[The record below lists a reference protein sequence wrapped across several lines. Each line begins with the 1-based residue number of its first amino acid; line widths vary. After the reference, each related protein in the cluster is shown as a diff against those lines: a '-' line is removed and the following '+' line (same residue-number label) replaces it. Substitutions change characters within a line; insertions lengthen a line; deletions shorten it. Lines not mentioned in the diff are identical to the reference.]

1 MEGYGGGTDT
11 GDLGLHISLTDSNT
25 HIAHIYVVL
34 LSSHTCK
41 QLAPLAPLA
50 APRATSHNPRVA
62 CSLAGSSSAIATATP
77 RATAAAACS
86 GLSNAHEIGLRGRE
100 ETHATPEAA
109 APFSIYLEVFY
120 LARERNLDR
129 GTQPRTARGPG
140 LTEHRPPTQRLYS
153 CTYRPFDQRSRPR
166 TQGRLAGRDGT
177 PRRGARGRAERA
189 TASPAR
195 EKKATLIFE
204 KPR

>member
-1 MEGYGGGTDT
+1 MAPCASSVFLRESRPMRTFGAKPFSSLGPNGQPLCPGLRLPFMEGYEGGTDT

-86 GLSNAHEIGLRGRE
+86 GLSNAHEIGPRGRE

-109 APFSIYLEVFY
+109 APKSGSDT
-120 LARERNLDR
+120 LAEIVTAALFCGRWQRAMRCAICANAIAA
-129 GTQPRTARGPG
+129 ARG
-140 LTEHRPPTQRLYS
+140 ESH
-153 CTYRPFDQRSRPR
+153 
-166 TQGRLAGRDGT
+166 
-177 PRRGARGRAERA
+177 
-189 TASPAR
+189 
-195 EKKATLIFE
+195 KAV
-204 KPR
+204 R